1 MKLTVLGCSGGIGS
15 GRHTTCFLLD
25 DDILID
31 AGTGITTLSLEQLAK
46 IDHLFLTHSHLDHV
60 LGLPLLLDAVGDRRD
75 KPVTVHALPDTLKI
89 ISEHLFNWKLW
100 PDFREIPNA
109 ENPWVRFQ
117 PLPLGSTVTLGS
129 TVSLSSTVTE
139 GNRSLTS
146 IPAHHT
152 VPACGYKLSNGIRS
166 LVFTG
171 DTTRSDALMHTLNDM
186 DDLGDLIIETSFEN
200 ELRDIAVASM
210 HHHPDSLT
218 HELTRLQASPRIWIT
233 HLKPGNETAILD
245 ELKQLIPNRE
255 IAPLKQ
261 GQVIA
266 W

>member
-1 MKLTVLGCSGGIGS
+1 MQLTVLGCSGGIGS
-15 GRHTTCFLLD
+15 GRQTTCFLLD
-25 DDILID
+25 DDILLD
-31 AGTGITTLSLEQLAK
+31 AGTGITTLSLEQLEK

-60 LGLPLLLDAVGDRRD
+60 LGLPLMLDAVGDRRT
-75 KPVTVHALPDTLKI
+75 KPLTVHALPDTLAI
-89 ISEHLFNWKLW
+89 LAEHLFNWKLW
-100 PDFREIPNA
+100 PDFREIPTA
-109 ENPWVRFQ
+109 EKPWLRFQ
-117 PLPLGSTVTLGS
+117 PLPLGSSVVLGQ
-129 TVSLSSTVTE
+129 
-139 GNRSLTS
+139 RRLTS

-152 VPACGYKLSNGIRS
+152 VPACGYRLSSPSRS

-218 HELTRLQASPRIWIT
+218 HELARLKSAPRIWIT
-233 HLKPGNETAILD
+233 HLKPGNEAPIL
-245 ELKQLIPNRE
+245 EEIRQLIPGRD

-261 GQVIA
+261 GQVIE